1 MSGICLS
8 TREFGAQQVKNV
20 QLSFPSCEPPDKLWD
35 ARSPR
40 TRPFPHRSRDWRRD
54 AVHLGKFLRFALSS
68 FRLDTSM
75 LVHVRD
81 VGSIESAACVF
92 PLPSLFT
99 L

>member
-8 TREFGAQQVKNV
+8 TRACGAQIAKNV
-20 QLSFPSCEPPDKLWD
+20 QLSFPSFERRDELWG

-40 TRPFPHRSRDWRRD
+40 THAIRHRSRDWRRD

-81 VGSIESAACVF
+81 VGSIESASRVF
-92 PLPSLFT
+92 PVPSLFA